1 MGTVMS
7 RLSGFKYSKIVI
19 IQSLESDE
27 VQTGDELLRG
37 MAGLAYEDSSLPP
50 VFLINCSSA
59 NSFLTELDRL
69 IVEAE
74 SGSIPI
80 LHVECH
86 GSKKEGLEFEN
97 SSTLDWGRLSAA
109 LVRLNVATRFN
120 LLAVFSACYGGE
132 FLREM
137 EAIAPAPCW
146 CLVAPTEK
154 VAVYEVMLGFREF
167 YSKLLL
173 ENDVGAAIR
182 AIAKCRLSRGRWL
195 TTPAEYWYEKLVIGY
210 LEAHCI
216 QSVAR
221 ARAKEIRRILKAQG
235 KNHSVG
241 SLLRLL
247 QKRNRHS
254 LVRDYFDTYFIVS
267 QLPENF
273 DRFIDVRNRIKYKV
287 DALRNTKKYLL

>member
-1 MGTVMS
+1 MS

-19 IQSLESDE
+19 IQSLEFDE
-27 VQTGDELLRG
+27 VQTGDELLKV

-50 VFLINCSSA
+50 VFVINCSSA

-86 GSKKEGLEFEN
+86 GSMNEGLEFEN

-132 FLREM
+132 FLRQM

-146 CLVAPTEK
+146 CLVAPTEE
-154 VAVYEVMLGFREF
+154 VAVDEVMRGFREF

-182 AIAKCRLSRGRWL
+182 AISNCRLSEGRWL

-210 LEAHCI
+210 LETHCI
-216 QSVAR
+216 KPVAR
-221 ARAKEIRRILKAQG
+221 ARAKEIRRTLKAEG

-247 QKRNRHS
+247 QKRNRNS
-254 LVRDYFDTYFIVS
+254 LVHDYFDTYFITS

-273 DRFIDVRNRIKYKV
+273 DRFINVRNRINYKV
-287 DALRNTKKYLL
+287 DALRDTKKYLL